1 VVRVKREEIV
11 LRKALLAAAASERI
25 RHAAMSAPSAQA
37 IVGRYVA
44 GESSEDAVAVA
55 RALRSAGLLVT
66 LDYLGEDTTDAQRA
80 AATAAQYV
88 HLVGKLA
95 AEGLT
100 EGGAVEVSVKP
111 TAIGLL
117 LGTDDAAANP
127 EPRAPDSTTGP
138 AGGRAAG
145 APEAFGCA
153 VPPGRQSGAS
163 SSPREIGVRIA
174 TEHLERILTA
184 AREAGTTVTI
194 DAEDHRTTQ
203 AGLRIAA
210 ALRPRF
216 DSLGSVLQA
225 ALRRT
230 EADARELAAP
240 GVRVRLCKGAYAE
253 PATEAFDVRHD
264 IDKSFARCLRIL
276 MAGPGYPMI
285 ATHDPRLI
293 AITRSLGLARPAGS
307 FEYQMLY
314 GVRTDEQ
321 RRLAASGAKVRVYVP
336 YGGDWYPYLVR
347 RLAERPANLALFL
360 RSLGSSA

>member
-1 VVRVKREEIV
+1 M

-25 RHAAMSAPSAQA
+25 RQAAMSAPGAQA

-44 GESSEDAVAVA
+44 GESSEDAVEVA
-55 RALRSAGLLVT
+55 RTLRSAGLLVT

-88 HLVGKLA
+88 HLLGKLA

-100 EGGAVEVSVKP
+100 EGAAVEVSVKP

-117 LGTDDAAANP
+117 LGADDRLVPNP
-127 EPRAPDSTTGP
+127 VGM
-138 AGGRAAG
+138 
-145 APEAFGCA
+145 
-153 VPPGRQSGAS
+153 
-163 SSPREIGVRIA
+163 RIA
-174 TEHLERILTA
+174 TEHLERIVTA
-184 AREAGTTVTI
+184 ARDAGTTVTV

-203 AGLRIAA
+203 AGLRVAA

-216 DSLGSVLQA
+216 GSLGSVLQA

-230 EADARELAAP
+230 EADARELVAP

-253 PATEAFDVRHD
+253 PASEAYDVRHD

-293 AITRSLGLARPAGS
+293 AITRSLGMARPAGS

-314 GVRTDEQ
+314 GVRPDEQ

-360 RSLGSSA
+360 RSLGSKS

>member
-1 VVRVKREEIV
+1 M

-25 RHAAMSAPSAQA
+25 RQAAMGAPGAQA

-44 GESSEDAVAVA
+44 GESSEGAVAVA
-55 RALRSAGLLVT
+55 RALRSDGLLVT

-88 HLVGKLA
+88 HLLGKLA

-117 LGTDDAAANP
+117 LGAEGQLGPNP
-127 EPRAPDSTTGP
+127 LGM
-138 AGGRAAG
+138 
-145 APEAFGCA
+145 
-153 VPPGRQSGAS
+153 
-163 SSPREIGVRIA
+163 RIA
-174 TEHLERILTA
+174 TEHLERIVIA
-184 AREAGTTVTI
+184 AREAGTTVTV
-194 DAEDHRTTQ
+194 DAEDHRITQ
-203 AGLRIAA
+203 AGLRVAA

-216 DSLGSVLQA
+216 GSLGSVLQA

-230 EADARELAAP
+230 EADIRELAAP

-253 PATEAFDVRHD
+253 PPAEAFGTRHD

-314 GVRTDEQ
+314 GVRPDEQ

-360 RSLGSSA
+360 RSLGSKA

>member
-1 VVRVKREEIV
+1 VVRVKREELV

-25 RHAAMSAPSAQA
+25 RDAAMSAPGAQA
-37 IVGRYVA
+37 MVGRYVA
-44 GESSEDAVAVA
+44 GELTEDAVAVA

-88 HLVGKLA
+88 HLLGKLA

-117 LGTDDAAANP
+117 LGAEDQP
-127 EPRAPDSTTGP
+127 GP
-138 AGGRAAG
+138 N
-145 APEAFGCA
+145 A
-153 VPPGRQSGAS
+153 VG
-163 SSPREIGVRIA
+163 ERIA
-174 TEHLERILTA
+174 TEHLERIAIA
-184 AREAGTTVTI
+184 ARDAGTTVTV
-194 DAEDHRTTQ
+194 DAEDHRITD
-203 AGLRIAA
+203 AGLRVAG

-216 DSLGSVLQA
+216 GSLGSVLQA

-230 EADARELAAP
+230 EADTRELAAP

-253 PATEAFDVRHD
+253 PPTEAFDVRHD

-314 GVRTDEQ
+314 GVRPDEQ

-360 RSLGSSA
+360 RSLGSKS

>member
-1 VVRVKREEIV
+1 M

-25 RHAAMSAPSAQA
+25 RQAALRAPGAQA

-44 GESSEDAVAVA
+44 GESSEGAVAVA

-88 HLVGKLA
+88 HLLGKLA

-117 LGTDDAAANP
+117 LGTEDADGQPGHNP
-127 EPRAPDSTTGP
+127 LGM
-138 AGGRAAG
+138 
-145 APEAFGCA
+145 
-153 VPPGRQSGAS
+153 
-163 SSPREIGVRIA
+163 RIA
-174 TEHLERILTA
+174 TEHLERIVAA
-184 AREAGTTVTI
+184 ARDAGTTVTV

-203 AGLRIAA
+203 AGLRVAA

-216 DSLGSVLQA
+216 GSLGSVLQA

-253 PATEAFDVRHD
+253 PASQAYDVRHD

-293 AITRSLGLARPAGS
+293 AITRSLGMARPAGS

-314 GVRTDEQ
+314 GVRPDEQ

-360 RSLGSSA
+360 RSLGSSS